1 MSGCGCQ
8 HEAQDHAQRRALTIA
23 LGLNATMFVVGII
36 AGWLAHSS
44 GLMADALDMMSDAAA
59 YGIGIAAIGRSV
71 RFKSGAAMMTGT
83 IVLLLGAGVIVD
95 AVRRW
100 IEGSHP
106 LGPVMIVVAFIA
118 LLVNASV
125 LLVVLKPFRG
135 ADEVHMRAMWL
146 CTRADVVANIGVILS
161 GALVLLLH
169 SPIPDRVIGIAI
181 GLYVIKEAIE
191 ILREAREA
199 GCAAAAQP

>member
-1 MSGCGCQ
+1 M
-8 HEAQDHAQRRALTIA
+8 IA

-36 AGWLAHSS
+36 AGWLARSS
-44 GLMADALDMMSDAAA
+44 GLMADALDMLSDAAA
-59 YGIGIAAIGRSV
+59 YGIGIAAIGRGM
-71 RFKSGAAMMTGT
+71 RFKAGAAITTGT
-83 IVLLLGAGVIVD
+83 IVLLLGAGVVVD

-100 IEGSHP
+100 VEGSQP
-106 LGPVMIVVAFIA
+106 LGSVMMVVAFVA

-125 LLVVLKPFRG
+125 LLVVLKPFRSTS
-135 ADEVHMRAMWL
+135 EVHMRAMWL
-146 CTRADVVANIGVILS
+146 CTRADVVANLGVILS

-199 GCAAAAQP
+199 GSAAAVKSQAGPSPKADGHYE

>member
-8 HEAQDHAQRRALTIA
+8 HEAQDRAQRRALTIA

-44 GLMADALDMMSDAAA
+44 GLMADALDMLSDAAA
-59 YGIGIAAIGRSV
+59 YAIGIVAINRGA
-71 RFKSGAAMMTGT
+71 RFKSGAAILTGT
-83 IVLLLGAGVIVD
+83 IILLLGAGVIVD

-106 LGPVMIVVAFIA
+106 LGPVMMVIAFVA

-125 LLVVLKPFRG
+125 LLIVMKPFRRS
-135 ADEVHMRAMWL
+135 EVHLRAIWL
-146 CTRADVVANIGVILS
+146 CTRADVVANTGVILS
-161 GALVLLLH
+161 GAIVLLTH
-169 SPIPDRVIGIAI
+169 SAIADVVIGIAI
-181 GLYVIKEAIE
+181 GAWVIREAVE
-191 ILREAREA
+191 ILRESRS
-199 GCAAAAQP
+199 AAAKEQAP